1 MEWSEIIE
9 FPLVSDTS
17 GGYHNPHQAICL
29 DNQGRLWAGWWEET
43 WIEMLHYIIIGGS
56 YSSGTWDDTAVVDYY
71 YGACGGYPSI
81 AYGDNKV
88 WMVWQSEKEGDYNIY
103 GSYTDVEDT
112 IPISMDLELS
122 QNSPNPFNTLTSI
135 RYVLP
140 GDSYVELTVYSI
152 QGHLVRRLI
161 DGWKPGGIHSV
172 DWDGKD
178 ERGRNVGSGVYFYQL
193 KASSG
198 IQETRKMLIL
208 R

>member
-1 MEWSEIIE
+1 
-9 FPLVSDTS
+9 
-17 GGYHNPHQAICL
+17 
-29 DNQGRLWAGWWEET
+29 
-43 WIEMLHYIIIGGS
+43 MLHYIIIGGS